1 MPDDEITD
9 EGKAQVPAGGQQA
22 SPVAASGA
30 ESQPLPAYVTAML
43 KRIDDIEK
51 LAKGVQKGTDK
62 QINQVNA
69 SIERILELAKEGK
82 TKPQI
87 ERELLLDRLMQ
98 DKESAEPEAVSD
110 KRGKQTNSPDIVKV
124 VDEVLGLPEN
134 DSRVTD
140 LKLKHGNDPK
150 AYLSESL
157 KLLASLGDQS
167 ESTPGEQ
174 PVLQGRGAPARDDN
188 PIKDI
193 DDPKTLYRLAAKQ
206 MAQRATGR
214 KRAVVS

>member
-1 MPDDEITD
+1 MPDEKTD
-9 EGKAQVPAGGQQA
+9 EGNPQVSAGEQQA
-22 SPVAASGA
+22 SPAATSEK
-30 ESQPLPAYVTAML
+30 ESQPLPAYVTAIL
-43 KRIDDIEK
+43 KRVENVEK

-98 DKESAEPEAVSD
+98 EKESADTVTASD
-110 KRGKQTNSPDIVKV
+110 KSGKQENSPDIAKV

-140 LKLKHGNDPK
+140 LKTKYGNDPK

-157 KLLASLGDQS
+157 KLLATLGEQR

-174 PVLQGRGAPARDDN
+174 PALQGRTPPRNDN
-188 PIKDI
+188 PIENI
-193 DDPKTLYRLAAKQ
+193 DDSKTLYRMAAQK
-206 MAQRATGR
+206 MAQNAKSR
-214 KRAVVS
+214 KRGVAS

>member
-1 MPDDEITD
+1 MPDDETPD
-9 EGKAQVPAGGQQA
+9 EGKAQVPAGEQQA
-22 SPVAASGA
+22 SPAAASGT
-30 ESQPLPAYVTAML
+30 EPQPLPAYVTAIL
-43 KRIDDIEK
+43 NRLDGVEK

-62 QINQVNA
+62 QINQQVNA

-98 DKESAEPEAVSD
+98 EKESADPEAVSD
-110 KRGKQTNSPDIVKV
+110 KSGKQASSPDIVKV
-124 VDEVLGLPEN
+124 VDEVLQFPEN
-134 DSRVTD
+134 NSRVTD
-140 LKLKHGNDPK
+140 LKLKYGNDPK
-150 AYLSESL
+150 AYLSEGL
-157 KLLASLGDQS
+157 KLLAFLGEQP

-174 PVLQGRGAPARDDN
+174 PVLQGRAVTKEEN

-193 DDPKTLYRLAAKQ
+193 DDPKTLYRMAAKQ

-214 KRAVVS
+214 KRAVAS